1 MIRFFDDFLLA
12 LARRSRLAAAL
23 AAALVVALAVLI
35 RPPTFAGS
43 MIEQISADNPQ
54 VAAADRIAVARE
66 HTKTVVAI
74 IDPGNTIIS
83 RAFDDLRLLE
93 TRIAEVSTAA
103 DVRSVHAYADQLF
116 LLRLELDDSLAD
128 FLLAIQPGAGGGEEP
143 SKSVGARRSV
153 LCAPPFLRR
162 AQGRPAGRPY
172 ADVACCY
179 SPNLYTSATFAPMT
193 RCRAVSDSGAT
204 SRFRAGIYWSL

>member
-23 AAALVVALAVLI
+23 AAALVVALAMLI

-66 HTKTVVAI
+66 HTKTVLAI
-74 IDPGNTIIS
+74 IDPGNAIIS

-93 TRIAEVSTAA
+93 TRIAEASTAA

-116 LLRLELDDSLAD
+116 LLRLGLTSALK
-128 FLLAIQPGAGGGEEP
+128 LVLSPT
-143 SKSVGARRSV
+143 SRSV
-153 LCAPPFLRR
+153 AISSTFPFLQSIRTLER
-162 AQGRPAGRPY
+162 
-172 ADVACCY
+172 
-179 SPNLYTSATFAPMT
+179 M
-193 RCRAVSDSGAT
+193 
-204 SRFRAGIYWSL
+204 GIVFLRSTTP